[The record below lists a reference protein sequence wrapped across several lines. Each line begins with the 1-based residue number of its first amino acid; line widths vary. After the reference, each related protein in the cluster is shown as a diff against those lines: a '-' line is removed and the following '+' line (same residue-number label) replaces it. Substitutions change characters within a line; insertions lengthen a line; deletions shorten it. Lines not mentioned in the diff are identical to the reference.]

1 MEDEQYL
8 TEKHYLVCDKGV
20 APKQMKVTSQD
31 FVTFS
36 GDKAATELDTL
47 KGNNF
52 VCLGSVAFMAGAV
65 AGIAVGICAMIPGP
79 GWLVAAII
87 AAAILAAVAIGL
99 IKCKAAASQRVWT
112 NTSQKFAIQD
122 HKTLTLSSIMV
133 CPAEG
138 GTITAKETVWEA
150 WGSAALTN
158 LGHVA
163 NFAFGFL
170 AGRGAVGMVGG
181 AAGATSA
188 AGATGLRQTVT
199 TFGREFGRQFAN
211 TARKELI
218 EQFTFKGFK
227 NASLF
232 CKTMRGLGI
241 GGAYYEQYN
250 IWSSDKDVLEKLK
263 DSGVSLVLGIF
274 AAKGATLVCFPA
286 GTKVHT
292 PNGMQNIED
301 LYEDDLVLTYNETT
315 KQQEYKPILTKH
327 ERFTQQML
335 SLELPTGEFVRV
347 TPEHRFFCNDEWIEA
362 GSLKAGDLLHLK
374 GGDYTTVI
382 SVEVLPHYE
391 KVYNFDIEDN
401 ENYYVTEDGI
411 LVHNGYNNAA
421 NNLDNDPPGT
431 FRDSNGK
438 LRNEDGTY
446 AKDPNTKSKP
456 KGEDDY
462 SRSMAERRKALLRDA
477 DDPAADLTDDARK
490 FIKENN
496 GNKVPDNY
504 EVSHEEPLYTRKTK
518 EGKSEIDVADNMKTQ
533 PKDTHRARHKICGD
547 QYHEFGPAN
556 KPKILK

>member
-1 MEDEQYL
+1 
-8 TEKHYLVCDKGV
+8 
-20 APKQMKVTSQD
+20 MKVTSQD

-99 IKCKAAASQRVWT
+99 IKCKAAASQRIWT
-112 NTSQKFAIQD
+112 NTSQKFSIQE

-232 CKTMRGLGI
+232 CKAMRGLGI
-241 GGAYYEQYN
+241 GGAYYDQYN

-292 PNGMQNIED
+292 PNGIQNIED
-301 LYEDDLVLTYNETT
+301 LYEGDLVLTYNETT
-315 KQQEYKPILTKH
+315 KQQEYKPILIKH

-411 LVHNGYNNAA
+411 LVHNGYSFN
-421 NNLDNDPPGT
+421 
-431 FRDSNGK
+431 S
-438 LRNEDGTY
+438 DGTL
-446 AKDPNTKSKP
+446 KTINQSLDGGVHPVTGVPFRTSEVIVD
-456 KGEDDY
+456 GQ
-462 SRSMAERRKALLRDA
+462 
-477 DDPAADLTDDARK
+477 
-490 FIKENN
+490 
-496 GNKVPDNY
+496 KVDG
-504 EVSHEEPLYTRKTK
+504 VFLYL
-518 EGKSEIDVADNMKTQ
+518 
-533 PKDTHRARHKICGD
+533 
-547 QYHEFGPAN
+547 
-556 KPKILK
+556 ILNLQLHFQMIY

>member
-99 IKCKAAASQRVWT
+99 IKCKAAASQRIWT
-112 NTSQKFAIQD
+112 NTSQKFSIQD

-181 AAGATSA
+181 AAGATTA
-188 AGATGLRQTVT
+188 AGVTGARQTAV
-199 TFGREFGRQFAN
+199 TFGREFARQFAN

-232 CKTMRGLGI
+232 CKAMRGLGI
-241 GGAYYEQYN
+241 GGAYYDQYN

-292 PNGMQNIED
+292 PNGIQNIED
-301 LYEDDLVLTYNETT
+301 LYEGDLVLTYNETT
-315 KQQEYKPILTKH
+315 KQQEYKPILIKH

-347 TPEHRFFCNDEWIEA
+347 TPEHHFFCNDEWIEA

-411 LVHNGYNNAA
+411 LVHNGYASAAELQKIEDRGFTGVQATPNGGLNYANSDALYPVKPGQRNIIEIDYSGDYTTDFQNASMA
-421 NNLDNDPPGT
+421 ALGQ
-431 FRDSNGK
+431 
-438 LRNEDGTY
+438 
-446 AKDPNTKSKP
+446 KSTP
-456 KGEDDY
+456 RGYVWHHLDDY
-462 SRSMAERRKALLRDA
+462 NAGTNRGTMQLVKQEAH
-477 DDPAADLTDDARK
+477 
-490 FIKENN
+490 N
-496 GNKVPDNY
+496 G
-504 EVSHEEPLYTRKTK
+504 VSHMGGCSQYKEATGNSYTFKTW
-518 EGKSEIDVADNMKTQ
+518 
-533 PKDTHRARHKICGD
+533 
-547 QYHEFGPAN
+547 
-556 KPKILK
+556 

>member
-1 MEDEQYL
+1 MADEQYL
-8 TEKHYLVCDKGV
+8 TEKHYVVCDKGM
-20 APKQMKVTSQD
+20 APKKMKVTSQN

-52 VCLGSVAFMAGAV
+52 ICLGKTAFIAGAV

-87 AAAILAAVAIGL
+87 AAAILAAVAIGAL
-99 IKCKAAASQRVWT
+99 KCKAAADTRKWT
-112 NTSQKFAIQD
+112 NTAQRFSIEDKKA
-122 HKTLTLSSIMV
+122 LTLSSVMM

-138 GTITAKETVWEA
+138 GTITPKETAWEA

-181 AAGATSA
+181 ATGATTA
-188 AGATGLRQTVT
+188 AGVTGARQTAV

-211 TARKELI
+211 TARKELV

-250 IWSSDKDVLEKLK
+250 IWSSDKSALEKLQE
-263 DSGVSLVLGIF
+263 SGVSLILGIF
-274 AAKGATLVCFPA
+274 AAKGATLVCFPE

-292 PNGMQNIED
+292 QNGLANIED
-301 LYEDDLVLTYNETT
+301 LYEGDLVLTFNEET

-362 GSLKAGDLLHLK
+362 GNLKAGDLLHLK

-382 SVEVLPHYE
+382 SIETLPHYG

-411 LVHNGYNNAA
+411 LVHNGYAAGSPEHKAQAWDDYQARGGEWDYNRWSNTYEANMQNANRGNAA
-421 NNLDNDPPGT
+421 ADNYHNELGWGAREQTVKVEINGQTVNRRLDIADVDAKMGVEVKSGNYFSRTEDIMSEIE
-431 FRDSNGK
+431 RDRELVRQGWDIEWKIEGGASQP
-438 LRNEDGTY
+438 LLDE
-446 AKDPNTKSKP
+446 
-456 KGEDDY
+456 
-462 SRSMAERRKALLRDA
+462 LRDA
-477 DDPAADLTDDARK
+477 GINVTH
-490 FIKENN
+490 IK
-496 GNKVPDNY
+496 
-504 EVSHEEPLYTRKTK
+504 
-518 EGKSEIDVADNMKTQ
+518 
-533 PKDTHRARHKICGD
+533 
-547 QYHEFGPAN
+547 
-556 KPKILK
+556 

>member
-1 MEDEQYL
+1 MADEQYL
-8 TEKHYLVCDKGV
+8 TEKHYVVCDKGMS
-20 APKQMKVTSQD
+20 PKKMKVTSQD

-52 VCLGSVAFMAGAV
+52 ICLGKTAFIAGAV

-87 AAAILAAVAIGL
+87 AAAILAAVAIGAL
-99 IKCKAAASQRVWT
+99 KCKAAAATRKWT
-112 NTSQKFAIQD
+112 NTAQKFSIEN
-122 HKTLTLSSIMV
+122 HKALTLSSIMV

-138 GTITAKETVWEA
+138 GTITPKETAWEA

-181 AAGATSA
+181 AAGATTA
-188 AGATGLRQTVT
+188 AGVTGARQTAV
-199 TFGREFGRQFAN
+199 TFGREFGKQFVN

-250 IWSSDKDVLEKLK
+250 IWSSDKSAVEKLQE
-263 DSGVSLVLGIF
+263 SGVSLILGIF
-274 AAKGATLVCFPA
+274 AAKGATVVCFPA

-292 PNGMQNIED
+292 PDGLINIED
-301 LYEDDLVLTYNETT
+301 LDEGDLVLTFNEET
-315 KQQEYKPILTKH
+315 KQQEYKSILVKY

-362 GSLKAGDLLHLK
+362 GNLEAGDLLHLK
-374 GGDYTTVI
+374 GGDYTTII
-382 SVEVLPHYE
+382 STETLPHYE
-391 KVYNFDIEDN
+391 KVYNFDIDDN

-411 LVHNGYNNAA
+411 LVHNGRYRAIDKAQEYEDAIQDLYGGAA
-421 NNLDNDPPGT
+421 NFNSRQYSAIVDGQLV
-431 FRDSNGK
+431 NG
-438 LRNEDGTY
+438 
-446 AKDPNTKSKP
+446 
-456 KGEDDY
+456 
-462 SRSMAERRKALLRDA
+462 
-477 DDPAADLTDDARK
+477 
-490 FIKENN
+490 
-496 GNKVPDNY
+496 
-504 EVSHEEPLYTRKTK
+504 
-518 EGKSEIDVADNMKTQ
+518 VADNVVNINGRTVAIEAKFVEDWNKSLRNPLDKKPWAIAEQNKMLSQAK
-533 PKDTHRARHKICGD
+533 KYSNAFDEVV
-547 QYHEFGPAN
+547 YHTNSQELAEHYSQIFNQNGITNVRFEITP
-556 KPKILK
+556 

>member
-1 MEDEQYL
+1 M
-8 TEKHYLVCDKGV
+8 V
-20 APKQMKVTSQD
+20 PS
-31 FVTFS
+31 
-36 GDKAATELDTL
+36 
-47 KGNNF
+47 
-52 VCLGSVAFMAGAV
+52 
-65 AGIAVGICAMIPGP
+65 
-79 GWLVAAII
+79 
-87 AAAILAAVAIGL
+87 AIGL

-241 GGAYYEQYN
+241 GGAYYDQYS

-382 SVEVLPHYE
+382 SIEVLPHYE

-411 LVHNGYNNAA
+411 LVHNGRYRAIDKAQQYEDDIQDLYGGAA
-421 NNLDNDPPGT
+421 NFNSRQYTAIVDGQLV
-431 FRDSNGK
+431 NG
-438 LRNEDGTY
+438 
-446 AKDPNTKSKP
+446 
-456 KGEDDY
+456 
-462 SRSMAERRKALLRDA
+462 
-477 DDPAADLTDDARK
+477 
-490 FIKENN
+490 
-496 GNKVPDNY
+496 
-504 EVSHEEPLYTRKTK
+504 
-518 EGKSEIDVADNMKTQ
+518 VADNVAVINGKNVAIEAKFVEDWNKSLRN
-533 PKDTHRARHKICGD
+533 PLDTKPWAIAEQNKMLD
-547 QYHEFGPAN
+547 QAKKYSNAFDEVIYHTNSQELADHYSQVFSQNGITNVRFEITP
-556 KPKILK
+556 

>member
-1 MEDEQYL
+1 MADEQYL
-8 TEKHYLVCDKGV
+8 TEKHYVVCDKGMS
-20 APKQMKVTSQD
+20 PKKMKVTSQD

-52 VCLGSVAFMAGAV
+52 ICLGKTAFIAGAV

-87 AAAILAAVAIGL
+87 AAAILAAVAIGAL
-99 IKCKAAASQRVWT
+99 KCKAAAATRVWT
-112 NTSQKFAIQD
+112 NTAQKFSIEDKKA
-122 HKTLTLSSIMV
+122 LTLSSIMM

-138 GTITAKETVWEA
+138 GMITPKETAWEA

-181 AAGATSA
+181 AAGATTA
-188 AGATGLRQTVT
+188 AGVTGARQTAV
-199 TFGREFGRQFAN
+199 TFGREFGKQFAN

-250 IWSSDKDVLEKLK
+250 IWSSDKTAIEKLQE
-263 DSGVSLVLGIF
+263 SGVSLILGIF

-292 PNGMQNIED
+292 QNGLANIED
-301 LYEDDLVLTYNETT
+301 LYEGDFVLTYNEET
-315 KQQEYKPILTKH
+315 KLQEYKPILVRH

-362 GSLKAGDLLHLK
+362 GNLKAGDLLHLK
-374 GGDYTTVI
+374 GGDYTTII
-382 SVEVLPHYE
+382 SIETLPHYE

-411 LVHNGYNNAA
+411 LVHNGYKTKATVREVDELTHDLEISISKSDYPETAA
-421 NNLDNDPPGT
+421 HIEDAIKNGHPDLITIDRTMADANRAASLDGIPTKPG
-431 FRDSNGK
+431 FDRDEWPMAMFTEGGDGASIRYINPSDNRGAGSAIGNG
-438 LRNEDGTY
+438 LRKYPDGTIV
-446 AKDPNTKSKP
+446 KIII
-456 KGEDDY
+456 
-462 SRSMAERRKALLRDA
+462 
-477 DDPAADLTDDARK
+477 TD
-490 FIKENN
+490 
-496 GNKVPDNY
+496 
-504 EVSHEEPLYTRKTK
+504 
-518 EGKSEIDVADNMKTQ
+518 
-533 PKDTHRARHKICGD
+533 
-547 QYHEFGPAN
+547 
-556 KPKILK
+556 

>member
-1 MEDEQYL
+1 MADEQYL
-8 TEKHYLVCDKGV
+8 TEKHYVVCDKGMS
-20 APKQMKVTSQD
+20 PKKMKVTSQD

-52 VCLGSVAFMAGAV
+52 ICLGKTAFIAGAV

-87 AAAILAAVAIGL
+87 AAAILAAVAIGAL
-99 IKCKAAASQRVWT
+99 KCKAAAPSRKWE
-112 NTSQKFAIQD
+112 NTAEKFEIEGNNA
-122 HKTLTLSSIMV
+122 LTLSSVMI
-133 CPAEG
+133 CNAEG
-138 GTITAKETVWEA
+138 GTITPKETAWEA

-181 AAGATSA
+181 AAGATTA
-188 AGATGLRQTVT
+188 AGVTGARQTAV
-199 TFGREFGRQFAN
+199 TFGREFGKQFVN

-250 IWSSDKDVLEKLK
+250 IWSSDKSAVEKLQE
-263 DSGVSLVLGIF
+263 SGVSLILGIF

-292 PNGMQNIED
+292 QNGLANIED
-301 LYEDDLVLTYNETT
+301 LYEGDFVLTYNEET
-315 KQQEYKPILTKH
+315 KKQEYKPILVKH

-347 TPEHRFFCNDEWIEA
+347 TPEHRFYCNDEWIEA
-362 GSLKAGDLLHLK
+362 GSLRAGDLLHLK
-374 GGDYTTVI
+374 GGDYTTII
-382 SVEVLPHYE
+382 SIETLPHYE

-411 LVHNGYNNAA
+411 LVHNGYGSAA
-421 NNLDNDPPGT
+421 DDLGGDPPGT
-431 FRDSNGK
+431 FRDSSGR
-438 LRNEDGTY
+438 LRNDDGSF
-446 AKDPNTKSKP
+446 ANDPNT
-456 KGEDDY
+456 
-462 SRSMAERRKALLRDA
+462 SRSNLRDNRPSYGGTQVDDVWNNAIRDA
-477 DDPAADLTDDARK
+477 DGNVIDPNT
-490 FIKENN
+490 
-496 GNKVPDNY
+496 G
-504 EVSHEEPLYTRKTK
+504 
-518 EGKSEIDVADNMKTQ
+518 EILIWDKTQ
-533 PKDTHRARHKICGD
+533 PRIGQWDMGHKPGHSYKDLCDRYERGD
-547 QYHEFGPAN
+547 ITYEQFLKEYRDSSNYWPESPSSNRSN
-556 KPKILK
+556 KYTN